1 MPKNV
6 KQETYSTLLNCL
18 KIALKDK
25 EKALK
30 VTVAF
35 KKRSLRNKKKEKGL
49 CCYVNAVEC
58 TSIGGDADKNLL
70 INKDLA

>member
-25 EKALK
+25 EKVLK
-30 VTVAF
+30 VTDAF
-35 KKRSLRNKKKEKGL
+35 KKRSLDNK
-49 CCYVNAVEC
+49 N
-58 TSIGGDADKNLL
+58 
-70 INKDLA
+70 